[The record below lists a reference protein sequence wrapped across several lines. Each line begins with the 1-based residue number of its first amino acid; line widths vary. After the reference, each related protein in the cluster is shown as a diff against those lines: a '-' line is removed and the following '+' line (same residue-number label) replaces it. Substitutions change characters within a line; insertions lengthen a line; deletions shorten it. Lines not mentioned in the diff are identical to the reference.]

1 MAPDLS
7 DLMGGEDR
15 QIIST
20 GNNEL
25 DKKIADGLPV
35 GSLTLIEG
43 ENDTGKSVLTQQI
56 VWGAMK
62 QGLSVDLFTT
72 ENTSKSFIKQMES
85 MSLDISDYY
94 AWGYLKV
101 FPLHVVGFE
110 WKKEEMQGILARLIS
125 YIQNSKAQVAV
136 VDSLT
141 LFTEY
146 AETDTILTFF
156 TNCKS
161 LLFTEYAETDT
172 ILTFFTNCK
181 SLVDHGKTVLV
192 TLHTY
197 AFEED
202 TLVRIRSICDAHLN
216 MKKALVGDKYVMVM
230 EVVKVRGARK
240 TTGNLVSFEVH
251 PGYGMKI
258 IPMSFARI

>member
-1 MAPDLS
+1 MAGNIA

-25 DKKIADGLPV
+25 DKKIADGLPI
-35 GSLTLIEG
+35 GSLMLIEG

-56 VWGAMK
+56 IWGATK
-62 QGLSVDLFTT
+62 QGYSVDLFTT
-72 ENTSKSFIKQMES
+72 ENTSRSFIKQMES
-85 MSLDISDYY
+85 MSLDISEYF
-94 AWGYLKV
+94 AWGYLKI

-110 WKKEEMQGILARLIS
+110 WKKEEMEGILFRLIEHIKS
-125 YIQNSKAQVAV
+125 STSQVVV

-146 AETDTILTFF
+146 AQTDTILTFF

-161 LLFTEYAETDT
+161 
-172 ILTFFTNCK
+172 I
-181 SLVDHGKTVLV
+181 VDQGKTVLV

>member
-1 MAPDLS
+1 MATLA
-7 DLMGGEDR
+7 DLMGGSDR
-15 QIIST
+15 QIVST
-20 GNNEL
+20 GNSEL
-25 DKKIADGLPV
+25 DKKIADGLPLQ
-35 GSLTLIEG
+35 SLTLIEG

-56 VWGAMK
+56 MWGAMK
-62 QGLSVDLFTT
+62 QGLSVDLYTT
-72 ENTSKSFIKQMES
+72 ESTSKSFIKQMES
-85 MSLDISDYY
+85 MSLDISDYF

-110 WKKEEMQGILARLIS
+110 WSKDEMEGILQRVVNKIRD
-125 YIQNSKAQVAV
+125 SKAQVV
-136 VDSLT
+136 VIDSLT

-146 AETDTILTFF
+146 AESDI
-156 TNCKS
+156 
-161 LLFTEYAETDT
+161 

-181 SLVDHGKTVLV
+181 SLVDHGKTILI

-216 MKKALVGDKYVMVM
+216 MKKAIMGDKYIMVL
-230 EVVKVRGARK
+230 EVIKVRGAHK

-258 IPMSFARI
+258 IPMSFAKV

>member
-1 MAPDLS
+1 MAGS
-7 DLMGGEDR
+7 IADLMGGDDR
-15 QIIST
+15 QIVST
-20 GNNEL
+20 GNSEL
-25 DKKIADGLPV
+25 DKKIADGLPLQ
-35 GSLTLIEG
+35 SLTLIEG

-56 VWGAMK
+56 MWGAMK

-72 ENTSKSFIKQMES
+72 ESTTKSFIKQMES
-85 MSLDISDYY
+85 MSLDISDYF

-110 WKKEEMQGILARLIS
+110 WSKEEMEGILQRVVNNIRES
-125 YIQNSKAQVAV
+125 RAQVAII
-136 VDSLT
+136 DSLT

-146 AETDTILTFF
+146 AESD
-156 TNCKS
+156 S
-161 LLFTEYAETDT
+161 

-181 SLVDHGKTVLV
+181 SLVDHGKTILI

-216 MKKALVGDKYVMVM
+216 MKKAIMGDKYVMVM
-230 EVVKVRGARK
+230 EVIKVRGAHK

-251 PGYGMKI
+251 PGYGMKV
-258 IPMSFARI
+258 IPMSFAKV

>member
-1 MAPDLS
+1 MAGSLS
-7 DLMGGEDR
+7 DLMGGDDR
-15 QIIST
+15 QIVST
-20 GNNEL
+20 GNSEL
-25 DKKIADGLPV
+25 DKKIADGLPLQ
-35 GSLTLIEG
+35 SLTLIEG

-56 VWGAMK
+56 IWGAMK

-72 ENTSKSFIKQMES
+72 ESTTKSFIKQMES
-85 MSLDISDYY
+85 MSLDISDYF

-110 WKKEEMQGILARLIS
+110 WTKDEMEGILQRVVANIRE
-125 YIQNSKAQVAV
+125 SKAQVAV
-136 VDSLT
+136 IDSLT

-146 AETDTILTFF
+146 AESD
-156 TNCKS
+156 S
-161 LLFTEYAETDT
+161 

-181 SLVDHGKTVLV
+181 SLVDHGKTILI

-216 MKKALVGDKYVMVM
+216 MKKAIMGDKYVMVM
-230 EVVKVRGARK
+230 EVIKVRGAHK

-251 PGYGMKI
+251 PGYGMKV
-258 IPMSFARI
+258 IPMSFAKV

>member
-1 MAPDLS
+1 MAESLGDL
-7 DLMGGEDR
+7 LGGQDR
-15 QIIST
+15 KILST
-20 GNNEL
+20 GNSEL
-25 DKKIADGLPV
+25 DKKIADGLPLE
-35 GSLTLIEG
+35 SLTLIEG

-56 VWGAMK
+56 IWGALK

-85 MSLDISDYY
+85 MSLDISDFF
-94 AWGYLKV
+94 AWGYLRV

-110 WKKEEMQGILARLIS
+110 WSKTEMEGILQRLILN
-125 YIQNSKAQVAV
+125 IQNSKAQVAI

-146 AETDTILTFF
+146 AETDMILTFF
-156 TNCKS
+156 TNCK
-161 LLFTEYAETDT
+161 T
-172 ILTFFTNCK
+172 
-181 SLVDHGKTVLV
+181 LVDHGKTVLV

-230 EVVKVRGARK
+230 EVIKVRGARK
-240 TTGNLVSFEVH
+240 TTGNVVSFEVH

-258 IPMSFARI
+258 IPMSFAKV